1 MGDSLAARAYI
12 CTKLEILITGIRRIT
27 MRVRYPSFRTA
38 GIRTIALAASLTLL
52 QACGD
57 ADQPAESSD
66 SSATSGHDAGTLHIV
81 SLSNRADLIS
91 GGDALLEI
99 VLSADIAAD
108 VSDLTVSVNGIDVS
122 DSFAMRS
129 DGRIK
134 GLLDNLQEGQN
145 QVLASL
151 ADSSAELIVLNH
163 PRGGPVFSGPQ
174 IEPWICATPA
184 AQAGDADTP
193 ATTAS
198 GLSTAATDAQCNI
211 VAEVS
216 HYYRTTEACGSA
228 SPDRRQPLPCFK
240 PYEAGAMPTDIAQVI
255 SAAGESIPYIVRVE
269 RGTMNRGIYD
279 IAVLDIPGTNW
290 GPLSEQQTWN
300 HKLVHVFGGST
311 GTPRR
316 QLAPASFWGNEVA
329 LSRGYMVAVS
339 NLTDQG
345 LNANKVV
352 AAETVLMIKEHIGD
366 RYGEI
371 LHTIGSGC
379 SGGAIMQLVIAGSYP
394 GILDG
399 IQPACTYPDSHTT
412 SMEVTD
418 CVLLE
423 NYFGSDE
430 FIGMNADLSEQQRK
444 QKMAA
449 IAGHMDELACGAWS
463 RSFGHSNNPGN
474 FERQAGEPLMNN
486 CRLPANWVYDANTN
500 PDGIRCSQPD
510 HEKSLWGMQP
520 GENYARRFADN
531 TGVQYGLAAL
541 ESGEI
546 TVSDFVSLN
555 ANIGGSDIDKGLT
568 PERMVAEQDAMA
580 LAYRMGLVTDA
591 RQWAKTPIIDLRG
604 NDNSGIH
611 MNWRAWAVRDRLDR
625 ALGHHDNQVIWRYG
639 PGLGAPAGS
648 TLAEDALDTMDAW
661 VSAIK
666 ADTSGLSQEEKVVR
680 NKPAT
685 AFDFCYIGDDY
696 QTRVTDQET
705 CNADP
710 VLAVFASPRQTAGG
724 PQAEDV
730 LKCSLKPLNRND
742 YEVTFTNEQ
751 WAQMENTFASG
762 VCDWS
767 VPGVGVQAALPWLNY
782 STGPGGEPMGS
793 APVSL
798 SL

>member
-1 MGDSLAARAYI
+1 
-12 CTKLEILITGIRRIT
+12 
-27 MRVRYPSFRTA
+27 MRVRHRASRA
-38 GIRTIALAASLTLL
+38 VAVSALLFLL
-52 QACGD
+52 HAC
-57 ADQPAESSD
+57 SD
-66 SSATSGHDAGTLHIV
+66 SGQPEESVQPSVSEGTETAPIHIV

-99 VLSADIAAD
+99 VLPADLANDAAN
-108 VSDLTVSVNGIDVS
+108 LTVSVNGIDVS
-122 DSFAMRS
+122 GSFTTRE

-134 GLLDNLQEGQN
+134 GLVENLQQGQN
-145 QVLASL
+145 QVLASI
-151 ADSSAELIVLNH
+151 ADRSAELIVLNH
-163 PRGGPVFSGPQ
+163 PRGGPLFSGPQ
-174 IEPWICATPA
+174 IEPWICATPE
-184 AQAGDADTP
+184 AQPGDADTP

-198 GLSTAATDAQCNI
+198 GLSRAATDAQCNI
-211 VAEVS
+211 PAEVS
-216 HYYRTTEACGSA
+216 HYYRTTEQCGAA
-228 SPDRRQPLPCFK
+228 SPDPRQPLPCFK
-240 PYEAGAMPTDIAQVI
+240 PYESGAMPADIAQVTT
-255 SAAGESIPYIVRVE
+255 AAGDSIPYIVRVE

-279 IAVLDIPGTNW
+279 IAVLDIPGTDW
-290 GPLSEQQTWN
+290 GPFNEQQTWN
-300 HKLVHVFGGST
+300 SKLVHIFGGST

-316 QLAPASFWGNEVA
+316 QLAPNSFWGNDVA

-371 LHTIGSGC
+371 LHTIGAGC
-379 SGGAIMQLVIAGSYP
+379 SGGAIMQLVIAGTYP

-423 NYFGSDE
+423 NYFRSDE
-430 FIGMNADLSEQQRK
+430 FVGLNADLSEQQRL

-449 IAGHMDELACGAWS
+449 IAGHMDEKACGAWS

-474 FERQAGEPLMNN
+474 FERQAGDPLMNN
-486 CRLPANWVYDANTN
+486 CRLPANWVYDANSN

-546 TVSDFVSLN
+546 TVSDFVSVN
-555 ANIGGSDIDKGLT
+555 AYIGGSDIDKGLV
-568 PERMVAEQDAMA
+568 PERMVAEAEAMA

-639 PGLGAPAGS
+639 PGLGTPAGS
-648 TLAEDALDTMDAW
+648 NLTEDALTTMDAW

-666 ADTSGLSQEEKVVR
+666 ADASGLSQEEKVVR

-685 AFDFCYIGDDY
+685 AFDFCYIGNDY
-696 QTRVTDQET
+696 QTKVTDQEI

-710 VLAVFASPRQTAGG
+710 VLAVFASPRQVAGG
-724 PQAEDV
+724 PQAEDI
-730 LKCSLKPLNRND
+730 LKCSLKPLNRGD
-742 YEVTFTNEQ
+742 YTVTFTDEQ
-751 WAQMENTFASG
+751 WAQMEQTFAAG

-767 VPGVGVQAALPWLNY
+767 VPGVGVQPALPWLNY
-782 STGPGGEPMGS
+782 SAGPGGEPMGD
-793 APVSL
+793 APVSSAGVL
-798 SL
+798 